1 MKICL
6 QGVTNYRNENHTKIG
21 NVALTL
27 PIFIYLKLNVAVDEL
42 MFRLTDR
49 PKYKGKLG
57 DPCPASTPYITGI
70 PKSPTFSLI
79 ISTTPLSLP
88 CVIFVNCPTTIP
100 FTESSLPLSF
110 KFVSMRSRL

>member
-6 QGVTNYRNENHTKIG
+6 QGVTNYRNEKIG

-42 MFRLTDR
+42 MLRLTDR

-57 DPCPASTPYITGI
+57 VYLN
-70 PKSPTFSLI
+70 FSLFP
-79 ISTTPLSLP
+79 SSNPFTTTP
-88 CVIFVNCPTTIP
+88 
-100 FTESSLPLSF
+100 EE
-110 KFVSMRSRL
+110 